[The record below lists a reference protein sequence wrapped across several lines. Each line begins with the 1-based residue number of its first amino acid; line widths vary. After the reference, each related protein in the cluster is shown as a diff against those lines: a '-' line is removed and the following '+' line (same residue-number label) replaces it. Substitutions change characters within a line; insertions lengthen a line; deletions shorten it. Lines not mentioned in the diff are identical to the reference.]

1 MKKTI
6 KTKKSKKTPEE
17 LKSELW
23 VQMMRLR
30 SFLVQDEEEIDDA
43 VIEFFADDPPLWLT
57 NSIVF
62 GTLFAIYD
70 QKIDEKL
77 NSINNLQ
84 RLMKVSLKN
93 KKQEE
98 KRKQALLDD
107 ISRLESITI
116 TDSDLTST
124 TDTNYD
130 LQIQEYDRIC
140 RNKRI
145 RLHELEEEEEELE
158 NELERC
164 DQDLEKVKNEREL
177 FQSQLLESSNIIR
190 QFRKKNEEIQRF
202 IKSIVEHRNALHKRQ
217 KDLTILGDQLIKAK
231 ADNEKLIKR
240 LEEKYGQHQ
249 QLVQDL
255 EEIEE
260 RIRAKEKKQE
270 MTLTKMI
277 EAVKSAELSKAEV
290 MKQSAINQNYVNEVN
305 RINELTRNSA
315 KKLSNALEDHQNCI
329 IKSFENVLNQL
340 ISSIHDTETQNKDI
354 VQDRSVVQRRVE
366 LAISENARLI
376 ELKGDNGFG
385 QFLKEMN
392 QLHEEIDNVIL
403 QINQLKATNDRLAD
417 NISSCK
423 TKILYTSK
431 DGKEEATYLKQKEE
445 SLQEMIDD
453 YEEQVTQLIEHNE
466 KINGE
471 NQELRAAIINA
482 KKDSLSEMNEK
493 IVEKNEE
500 IESMRREIKLAQEES
515 RRAIDNIT
523 AANQGYKKH
532 ADKWRCQLEIIGAEA
547 NDYISTVSNSHRNQK
562 DEIKQLRQRILR
574 AKQVNEEL
582 QYKKAEL
589 EKQILILRS
598 QLAEKNGKIRRY
610 ERRLRKNEEHG
621 IDFFSN
627 KDEMQRMSKTLDA
640 KINRVGAEL
649 VVMKTQ
655 V

>member
-1 MKKTI
+1 MRKTNKSN
-6 KTKKSKKTPEE
+6 KTNKELKEE
-17 LKSELW
+17 LWKL
-23 VQMMRLR
+23 MMQLR
-30 SFLVQDEEEIDDA
+30 FLSLNPEDEEIDDA
-43 VIEFFADDPPLWLT
+43 VTEFFADDPPLWLT

-62 GTLFAIYD
+62 GSLFSILD
-70 QKIDEKL
+70 EKIDDELYKISQLQKL
-77 NSINNLQ
+77 LKVRINGV
-84 RLMKVSLKN
+84 RE
-93 KKQEE
+93 EE
-98 KRKQALLDD
+98 KRKQALLED
-107 ISRLESITI
+107 ISRLESLTV
-116 TDSDLTST
+116 TDSDMTAT
-124 TDTNYD
+124 TDMNYD

-158 NELERC
+158 NELEKC

-190 QFRKKNEEIQRF
+190 QFRKKNEEIQKF
-202 IKSIVEHRNALHKRQ
+202 IKSIVEHRNSLHKRQ
-217 KDLTILGDQLIKAK
+217 KDLTILGDELIKAK

-240 LEEKYGQHQ
+240 LEEKYGKHQ

-305 RINELTRNSA
+305 RINDLTRNSA
-315 KKLSNALEDHQNCI
+315 KQLSNALEDHQNSI

-340 ISSIHDTETQNKDI
+340 IASIRDTESQNKDI

-376 ELKGDNGFG
+376 EMKGDNGFG
-385 QFLKEMN
+385 QFIKEMN
-392 QLHEEIDNVIL
+392 HLHDEIDNVIL

-417 NISSCK
+417 NISSAK
-423 TKILYTSK
+423 TKILHASK
-431 DGKEEATYLKQKEE
+431 DGKEELAYLKQKEE
-445 SLQEMIDD
+445 SLQTVIDE
-453 YEEQVTQLIEHNE
+453 YEEQVAQLIEHNE
-466 KINGE
+466 KVNGE
-471 NQELRAAIINA
+471 NQELRTAIINA
-482 KKDSLSEMNEK
+482 KKDSMNEMNEK
-493 IVEKNEE
+493 LVEKDEE

-515 RRAIDNIT
+515 QRAIGNIT

-547 NDYISTVSNSHRNQK
+547 SDFISTVSNSHRNQK
-562 DEIKQLRQRILR
+562 DEIKQLRQRIIS
-574 AKQVNEEL
+574 AKQTNEEL
-582 QYKKAEL
+582 QYKQVEL
-589 EKQILILRS
+589 EKQILILKS

-610 ERRLRKNEEHG
+610 ERRLRRTEEQG
-621 IDFFSN
+621 MDFFSN
-627 KDEMQRMSKTLDA
+627 KDEMRRMSKTLDA

-655 V
+655 TN

>member
-1 MKKTI
+1 MRKTNKSN
-6 KTKKSKKTPEE
+6 KTNKELKEE
-17 LKSELW
+17 LWKL
-23 VQMMRLR
+23 MMQLR
-30 SFLVQDEEEIDDA
+30 FLSLNPEDEEIDDA
-43 VIEFFADDPPLWLT
+43 VTEFFADDPPLWLT

-62 GTLFAIYD
+62 GSLFSILD
-70 QKIDEKL
+70 EKIDDELYKISQLQKL
-77 NSINNLQ
+77 LKVRINGV
-84 RLMKVSLKN
+84 RE
-93 KKQEE
+93 EE
-98 KRKQALLDD
+98 KRKQALLED
-107 ISRLESITI
+107 ISRLESLTV
-116 TDSDLTST
+116 TDSDMTAT
-124 TDTNYD
+124 TDMNYD

-158 NELERC
+158 NELEKC

-190 QFRKKNEEIQRF
+190 QFRKKNEEIQKF
-202 IKSIVEHRNALHKRQ
+202 IKSIVEHRNSLHKRQ
-217 KDLTILGDQLIKAK
+217 KDLTILGDELIKAK

-240 LEEKYGQHQ
+240 LEEKYGKHQ

-305 RINELTRNSA
+305 RINDLTRNSA
-315 KKLSNALEDHQNCI
+315 KQLSNALEDHQNSI

-340 ISSIHDTETQNKDI
+340 IASIRDTESQNKDI

-376 ELKGDNGFG
+376 EMKGDNGFG
-385 QFLKEMN
+385 QFIKEMN
-392 QLHEEIDNVIL
+392 HLHDEIDNLIL

-417 NISSCK
+417 NISSAK
-423 TKILYTSK
+423 TKILHASK
-431 DGKEEATYLKQKEE
+431 DGKEELAYLKQKEE
-445 SLQEMIDD
+445 SLQTVIDE
-453 YEEQVTQLIEHNE
+453 YEEQVAQLIEHNE
-466 KINGE
+466 KVNGE
-471 NQELRAAIINA
+471 NQELRTAIINA
-482 KKDSLSEMNEK
+482 KKDSMNEMNEK
-493 IVEKNEE
+493 LVEKDEE

-515 RRAIDNIT
+515 QRAIGNIT

-547 NDYISTVSNSHRNQK
+547 SDFISTVSNSHRNQK
-562 DEIKQLRQRILR
+562 DEIKQLRQRIIS
-574 AKQVNEEL
+574 AKQTNEEL
-582 QYKKAEL
+582 QYKQVEL
-589 EKQILILRS
+589 EKQILILKS

-610 ERRLRKNEEHG
+610 ERRLRRTEEQG
-621 IDFFSN
+621 MDFFSN
-627 KDEMQRMSKTLDA
+627 KDEMRRMSKTLDA

-655 V
+655 TN